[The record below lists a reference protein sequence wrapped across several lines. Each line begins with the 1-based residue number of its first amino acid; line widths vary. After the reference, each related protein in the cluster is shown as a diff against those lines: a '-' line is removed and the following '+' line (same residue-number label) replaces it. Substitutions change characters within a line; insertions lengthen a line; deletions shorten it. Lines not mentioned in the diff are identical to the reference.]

1 MHPCAIQNNGND
13 EALCRAGIET
23 QTESRVVDT
32 AGKGKGGTNGE
43 SNNKTHTYPYVKPV
57 ARGNLLY
64 DAGNSNLV
72 LCDNLEG

>member
-1 MHPCAIQNNGND
+1 MNTVG
-13 EALCRAGIET
+13 GG
-23 QTESRVVDT
+23 V
-32 AGKGKGGTNGE
+32 GGTNGE

-72 LCDNLEG
+72 LCDNLDGWDGVGAGKEIQEGGDICIPMDDSC